1 MNGLG
6 IQMAWDDAHRKLNLR
21 LGSGSRMLPSGT
33 KAIALQLGEN
43 ERSVTFEGKPV
54 DVSF

>member
-1 MNGLG
+1 
-6 IQMAWDDAHRKLNLR
+6 MAWDDAHRKLNLR